1 VMARFLLFV
10 AAVLP
15 LARALPSCEAET
27 EANCLGE
34 DADMSPDGI
43 TSCLSGLGEKSSD
56 CTTYLA
62 MMAGCAADLKPDAI
76 CGPAKMDGEAM
87 PCLLQR
93 TKPED
98 LSEACRATLPS
109 MELKGL
115 AKFWADGKRQLNINE
130 ISDLN
135 AEDKDVY
142 NRWQKRKK
150 GKKTDKDRERDY
162 AVKAAKKERTQSL
175 IITAIKEAKPS
186 SNKEALAIAEATE
199 KTLLAE
205 DMTGTLKPLT
215 KPQLDG
221 LAKKAMQALKEEL

>member
-1 VMARFLLFV
+1 MRRRISMHPPLRDPPLTRTHAPLV
-10 AAVLP
+10 A
-15 LARALPSCEAET
+15 
-27 EANCLGE
+27 G
-34 DADMSPDGI
+34 
-43 TSCLSGLGEKSSD
+43 
-56 CTTYLA
+56 
-62 MMAGCAADLKPDAI
+62 
-76 CGPAKMDGEAM
+76 
-87 PCLLQR
+87 
-93 TKPED
+93 
-98 LSEACRATLPS
+98 
-109 MELKGL
+109 
-115 AKFWADGKRQLNINE
+115 
-130 ISDLN
+130 
-135 AEDKDVY
+135 
-142 NRWQKRKK
+142 WQKRKK